1 MMTLTLLQQIL
12 AVVSGLMVG
21 FTLGLIGGGGSI
33 LAVPLLLYLVG
44 YNNPHVVIGTTALAV
59 ALTAYANLIPHWRA
73 GNVRWLPAITFA
85 IPGVVGAAVGAQLGK
100 IVPGKQ
106 LLFLFALLMIAF
118 AIPGVLGAALG
129 AQIGKIVP
137 GKQLLFFFALLMIG
151 VAITMLRSA
160 KSIAPKPAQ
169 SGKTMIA
176 KTTPVG
182 FLVGALSGFFGIGGG
197 FLIVPGL
204 MFATGMP
211 LLNAIGTSLFSVGMF
226 GTTTAIIY
234 AFSGLINWVIAL
246 EFIAGGVL
254 GGLAGARLATRLGK
268 QKKTLSR
275 IFAGVILVVAMYML
289 YVNLTAIHL

>member
-1 MMTLTLLQQIL
+1 MITLTLLQQIL

-106 LLFLFALLMIAF
+106 LLFLFALLMI
-118 AIPGVLGAALG
+118 
-129 AQIGKIVP
+129 
-137 GKQLLFFFALLMIG
+137 G
-151 VAITMLRSA
+151 VAITMLRPA